1 MFADTRKVIMYA
13 YLEHEPST
21 KAHTADF
28 LCPILEAWAERE
40 GCTEQTSEEDVGGC
54 RQEHFK
60 VLFGMRTK
68 KSLHRTKHDCG

>member
-1 MFADTRKVIMYA
+1 MFADTRKVIMYT

-40 GCTEQTSEEDVGGC
+40 GGTEQTREKDMGRR
-54 RQEHFK
+54 RQEHFSSECER
-60 VLFGMRTK
+60 G
-68 KSLHRTKHDCG
+68 SGCTKHDCE